1 VKLQEDRNSVLIE
14 SSDQFDFWRILPESG
29 PAFTQIQLDI
39 KGIFKSVKVPDDQS
53 KSMEILKRLDQ
64 QANIISELSEE
75 LRHESNYRGM
85 ERLVQLTIQA
95 LLDLGIMMLSAMG
108 MAPSGYRDVANSLGR
123 RGLLK
128 DKDAELMKAMAGLR
142 NVLVHAYVGTN
153 REIVVESSRRLPEDA
168 VRLSNELLSSA
179 RRAIDDPP
187 RELDDLA
194 ETLKVALKD
203 RVKLAFIFGSQIK
216 SYKLKGDVD
225 IALYLGRRP
234 DPYEVGD
241 LVSDIQESLGREDV
255 DVIIIDDCDNITLA
269 YEATQGKPIIGDEVE
284 ILQLKMKIAS
294 QFMDYKQELGKIR
307 SILTKG

>member
-1 VKLQEDRNSVLIE
+1 
-14 SSDQFDFWRILPESG
+14 
-29 PAFTQIQLDI
+29 
-39 KGIFKSVKVPDDQS
+39 
-53 KSMEILKRLDQ
+53 
-64 QANIISELSEE
+64 
-75 LRHESNYRGM
+75 M

-187 RELDDLA
+187 SKLDDLA
-194 ETLKVALKD
+194 ETLRVALKD
-203 RVKLAFIFGSQIK
+203 RIKLAFIFGSQIK
-216 SYKLKGDVD
+216 GYKLKGDVD
-225 IALYLGRRP
+225 IALYFGRHP

-255 DVIIIDDCDNITLA
+255 DVIIIDDCDSITLA
-269 YEATQGKPIIGDEVE
+269 YEATQGKPIIGDDAE

-294 QFMDYKQELGKIR
+294 QFMDYKEELGKIR
-307 SILTKG
+307 SMLTKG